1 MSEIDNNP
9 DDLKGR
15 LTSEQY
21 RVTQGCG
28 TEAPFSGKYYYC
40 DDDGIY
46 KCICCGNEL
55 FKSDTK
61 FESGTGWPSF
71 YAPIEESNIRT
82 KTDDSHG
89 MSRVE
94 ILCGKCDSHLGH
106 VFPDGPQPKGN
117 RYCVNSAA
125 LELQRD

>member
-1 MSEIDNNP
+1 MSGIDNNP

-28 TEAPFSGKYYYC
+28 TEPPFSGKYYYC

-55 FKSDTK
+55 FKSEAK
-61 FESGTGWPSF
+61 FDSGTGWPSF

-89 MSRVE
+89 MRRVE
-94 ILCGKCDSHLGH
+94 VVCGKCE
-106 VFPDGPQPKGN
+106 VTY
-117 RYCVNSAA
+117 R
-125 LELQRD
+125 E

>member
-1 MSEIDNNP
+1 MPEIDKKP
-9 DDLKGR
+9 DTLKGR

-21 RVTQGCG
+21 RVTQACG

-89 MSRVE
+89 MRRVE
-94 ILCGKCDSHLGH
+94 VVCGKCNAHLGH
-106 VFPDGPQPKGN
+106 VFPDGPQPTGT